1 MLSIDVLTCYI
12 QATASGAADK
22 LLMNS
27 TRPCRW
33 QQVDKQGIVVFT
45 LHMAFRQQCI
55 FAFVHKS
62 AGITDSSLVAG
73 SVDTCLKSNRN
84 WAARTS
90 VGRQQRNTTFGE
102 WTIDKW
108 HAERLEGQVIRCA
121 LWEGRGRLARFSKAG
136 SHKHMT
142 RATAH

>member
-1 MLSIDVLTCYI
+1 MLSIDVLTCYSK
-12 QATASGAADK
+12 ATASDAADK

-33 QQVDKQGIVVFT
+33 QQVDKQGIVIFT

-108 HAERLEGQVIRCA
+108 HAEQLGGSHPVS
-121 LWEGRGRLARFSKAG
+121 LWEGRGRLARFSKAR